1 MADENGGEA
10 RELANVE
17 MYLTDGDGQVTDV
30 WLPMTYHS
38 HSLKVPLVSLRI
50 RAEEYAEMRH
60 NPPRSCDSTITIL
73 NPFEDESVLAL
84 NIHRTAL

>member
-10 RELANVE
+10 RELANVG

-38 HSLKVPLVSLRI
+38 HSLKVPLVFIKHSCGGVRGNAGQPSAILRF
-50 RAEEYAEMRH
+50 YDYD
-60 NPPRSCDSTITIL
+60 P
-73 NPFEDESVLAL
+73 
-84 NIHRTAL
+84 